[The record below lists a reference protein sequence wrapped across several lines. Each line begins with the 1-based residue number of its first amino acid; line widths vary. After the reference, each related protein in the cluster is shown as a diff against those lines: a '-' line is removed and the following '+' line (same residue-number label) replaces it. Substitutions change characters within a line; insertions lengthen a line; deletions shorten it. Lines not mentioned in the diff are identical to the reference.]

1 MGIPVS
7 RVGMRIGMNFQEWEE
22 IGTLVSLKF
31 LVRWSFSAVAILMLY
46 LGSVLLGES
55 LEGGFSSN
63 CEELEDATM

>member
-1 MGIPVS
+1 VG
-7 RVGMRIGMNFQEWEE
+7 RVGMRMGMNFQEWEE

-46 LGSVLLGES
+46 LGSVLLDES

-63 CEELEDATM
+63 CEEIEDVTM